1 MKTYTAFLRGINV
14 GGNKK
19 VPMEKL
25 KNMLEKMGF
34 KNVKT
39 ILASGNVIFDSE
51 KKSTASLG
59 EAIEKKLNETFG
71 FEVRALVYDFHDI
84 EKMIALDPFKGIEVT
99 KDIRLYVTLL
109 AQKPK
114 NKIKE
119 LYVSPDSSFRI
130 LKVTGNAIFSMLSV
144 KDSRTVDAMS
154 IIEKEFG
161 KDVTT
166 RNWNTIEKLCKT
178 RDARREMQDARCKM

>member
-1 MKTYTAFLRGINV
+1 MKGSKSNTNKLERYAAFLRGINV

-19 VPMEKL
+19 VPMTEL
-25 KNMLEKMGF
+25 KNMLEKMGL

-39 ILASGNVIFDSE
+39 ILASGNVVFDSIE
-51 KKSTASLG
+51 KNIKLLG
-59 EAIEKKLNETFG
+59 DSIEKKLNETFG
-71 FEVRALVYDFHDI
+71 FPARTLVYNFRDV

-109 AQKPK
+109 SEKPK
-114 NKIKE
+114 SKLKVP
-119 LYVSPDSSFRI
+119 YVSPDSSFSI
-130 LKVTGNAIFSMLSV
+130 LKVTDNAIFSVLSV
-144 KDSRTVDAMS
+144 QDTRTVDAMS

-166 RNWNTIEKLCKT
+166 RNWNTILKLF
-178 RDARREMQDARCKM
+178 KM

>member
-1 MKTYTAFLRGINV
+1 MKTYAAFLRGINV
-14 GGNKK
+14 GGYKK
-19 VPMEKL
+19 VPMAEL
-25 KNMLEKMGF
+25 KSMLEKMGC

-51 KKSTASLG
+51 KKITTLLG
-59 EAIEKKLNETFG
+59 EAVEQKLNETFG
-71 FEVRALVYDFHDI
+71 FEVRTLVYDFCDI

-99 KDIRLYVTLL
+99 ENIRLYVTLL

-114 NKIKE
+114 SKIRE
-119 LYVSPDSSFRI
+119 LYVSPDNSFRV
-130 LKVTGNAIFSMLSV
+130 LKVTDIALFSVLSV

-166 RNWNTIEKLCKT
+166 RNWNTILKLCKT
-178 RDARREMQDARCKM
+178 